1 MPELS
6 PYILLSKKQKL
17 KQWLKSFRARFAV
30 TAKPEFF
37 ILGAQKAG
45 TTALQATLC
54 QHPQLARGQ
63 FKELHYFSNDAWYS
77 RQTLHQYHSFFPAK
91 TTNDRKYFEAT
102 PMYLYHP
109 QVAERLWEYNP
120 NSKLVVMLREPAMRA
135 FSAWKMYHHQF
146 PETKL
151 SFLADPRSFSK
162 AISEELAGDLNNFSP
177 TVDHHAYVKRGLYD
191 QQLARYFARFPR
203 DRILVVN
210 SELMRTEGELQLKR
224 ILNFLEV
231 KEIPLSM
238 RSANKG
244 VQVEGDFEAELE
256 RLREFYKPHNQK
268 LFKTLGVS
276 WDWPI

>member
-1 MPELS
+1 VPELS

-177 TVDHHAYVKRGLYD
+177 TVDHHAYV
-191 QQLARYFARFPR
+191 
-203 DRILVVN
+203 
-210 SELMRTEGELQLKR
+210 
-224 ILNFLEV
+224 V